1 MNFFR
6 VTFLLCTKISA
17 LPQLMPV
24 PAWRVALH
32 TLLILLICPAF
43 LATVLTGADSESRRQ
58 TTDDLFR
65 ETGGLIFRGNELALG
80 SGAAEQHLSFT
91 MIHPAFLMRRG
102 ACRFDFI
109 SDTGGKK
116 YPDPEWREKVG
127 VTATPH
133 ILFFW
138 ERYDDRYK
146 LVSVPSD
153 FAKLCLMPE
162 KATQE
167 DRDKLYDKLAESL
180 QSVRILDAAECQRE
194 IAERL
199 SAAKTEPAQPQT
211 EPAQPQTEP
220 AQPQTDTGAAINP
233 DWFGRQLTLFL
244 WMNFFILYF
253 QEGLALMLFSS
264 LIFALIQKFRFRL
277 FPKRLSYGMIFK
289 LMLYC
294 AFPAMLAAA
303 FLRACQDTF
312 EFQTIFFLAF
322 FICQLLGFN
331 FLIRQMNPERVPE
344 APDDD
349 DDF

>member
-109 SDTGGKK
+109 SETGGKK

-211 EPAQPQTEP
+211 
-220 AQPQTDTGAAINP
+220 DMGAAINP

-264 LIFALIQKFRFRL
+264 LIFALIQKFRFRI
-277 FPKRLSYGMIFK
+277 FPKRLPFGMIFK